1 MAEYYWPGAVLRPRR
16 ASFMLNERNMTTS
29 PSVTGTVQ
37 VSASAPPV
45 WSASYTEVSIRT
57 SAQRLA
63 FNGLGYLL
71 QGMRN
76 TVIVPVCP
84 IDQPFAAG
92 YSNATVLHSDDSPHD
107 DGAPYY
113 QSGISVSVSTDT
125 AANATTLPIDIISA
139 GLIQSGQ
146 KFSVNNWLYA
156 IRRADYLTAT
166 TATLIISPPLREAVV
181 AGDWV
186 EFASPTLRMR
196 LASDREMTLNAD
208 YHRFDTPTVNFVE
221 DFS

>member
-1 MAEYYWPGAVLRPRR
+1 
-16 ASFMLNERNMTTS
+16 MLNERNMTTS
-29 PSVTGTVQ
+29 PSITGTIQ

-45 WSASYTEVSIRT
+45 WSASYTEISIRT

-63 FNGLGYLL
+63 FTGLGYLL

-92 YSNATVLHSDDSPHD
+92 YGNTTVPHSDESSHD
-107 DGAPYY
+107 DDAPYF
-113 QSGISVSVSTDT
+113 QSGISVSVSADT

-146 KFSVNNWLYA
+146 KFSINNRLYA
-156 IRRADYLTAT
+156 IRRADYITAT
-166 TATLIISPPLREAVV
+166 TATLLISPPLRESVI

-186 EFASPTLRMR
+186 EFANPTLRMR

-208 YHRFDTPTVNFVE
+208 HHRFDTPSVNFVE